1 MSEPI
6 PTEIAIGGKIRADQV
21 PGLCQAIAEQG
32 VSLEWGDACFTPE
45 TADDLLSACQEH
57 DGVRVLWL
65 CDDQANYGRL
75 EVLELFLERDQIAF
89 RHKSDAKYEY
99 DAEIIEY
106 RPETGHESYS
116 SDNSG
121 QPLIPL
127 QTMTSIAEAVDKAAD
142 TAEGKSALELLRRL
156 RNVQQLVHESLP
168 IVVPPL
174 AAFEIVGQST
184 EKET

>member
-6 PTEIAIGGKIRADQV
+6 PTEISIGGKIREDQV
-21 PGLCQAIAEQG
+21 PGLCQVITEES

-45 TADDLLSACQEH
+45 TAGDLLAACQEH

-65 CDDQANYGRL
+65 CDDQANYGMFK
-75 EVLELFLERDQIAF
+75 VLEAFLEREQIAF

-106 RPETGHESYS
+106 RPEIGAVCFAS
-116 SDNSG
+116 NNCG

-127 QTMTSIAEAVDKAAD
+127 ETMRSIAEAVDKA
-142 TAEGKSALELLRRL
+142 TNSAEGQTALELLRRL
-156 RNVQQLVHESLP
+156 RNVQQLVHEKMPTL
-168 IVVPPL
+168 VPPL
-174 AAFEIVGQST
+174 EPFEIVGQ
-184 EKET
+184 